1 MISSGLRI
9 LGIIHCQI
17 FLTKLLGKE
26 YNRRVY
32 EVFAGVNGK
41 CSPGMKDKGEIS
53 IEDFNEGK
61 ICITVNA

>member
-9 LGIIHCQI
+9 RGIIHYRI

-26 YNRRVY
+26 YNIRMY

>member
-9 LGIIHCQI
+9 RGIIHYRI

-26 YNRRVY
+26 YNIRMY

-41 CSPGMKDKGEIS
+41 CSPGMKDTGEIS
-53 IEDFNEGK
+53 IEDFN
-61 ICITVNA
+61 